1 MSVYLDNA
9 ATTAI
14 SAAALEEYNRISLDL
29 FANPS
34 SLHSK
39 GLAAK
44 AYMEEC
50 RRDIASI
57 LGVKPA
63 NIYFTS
69 GGTLGDNLAIFSA
82 CNRVR
87 DCASARVIT
96 TSVEHHAAINCFKEL
111 EKRGF
116 DVVYLPVSANGVD
129 MQALEDALTDNTVL
143 VNMMHV
149 NNETGHIFPIFEA
162 AELVHNKCPSALFH
176 VDGVQSFVKEDFKL
190 IGTYVDS
197 FAASAH
203 KFHGPRGV
211 GFVYLSNRFKLH
223 PYVLGGGQEKDIIG
237 GTENLPGIGA
247 MTVAAKSAYQHL
259 DAHRQH
265 VIGLRDMLWQGLS
278 TINGVERVSPE
289 DGSPY
294 ILNVAFRI
302 PAEIMLNALN
312 GRGICVSAGSAC
324 ASNSKSSHVLTA
336 MGYPQQTLSGAV
348 RFSFSHTNTQEDI
361 RCTLGAVNDI
371 ISSVFTKFNPRG
383 RR

>member
-1 MSVYLDNA
+1 MYIYLDNA

-14 SAAALEEYNRISLDL
+14 SAAALEEYNRVSLDL

-34 SLHSK
+34 SLHSG

-44 AYMEEC
+44 AYLEEC

-69 GGTLGDNLAIFSA
+69 GGTLGDNLAVFSA

-87 DCASARVIT
+87 DPASARVIT
-96 TSVEHHAAINCFKEL
+96 TSVEHHGAINCFKEL

-116 DVVYLPVSANGVD
+116 DVVYLPVSADGID
-129 MQALEDALTDNTVL
+129 MQALEDALTENTVL

-149 NNETGHIFPIFEA
+149 NNETGHIFPIIEA
-162 AELVHNKCPSALFH
+162 SRLVHTKCPSALFH
-176 VDGVQSFVKEDFKL
+176 VDGVQSFAKEDIKL
-190 IGTYVDS
+190 TGTYVDS

-211 GFVYLSNRFKLH
+211 GFVYLSNRFKLQ
-223 PYVLGGGQEKDIIG
+223 PYILGGGQEKNIIS

-247 MTVAAKSAYQHL
+247 MTAAAKEACLHL
-259 DAHRQH
+259 DEYRNH

-278 TINGVERVSPE
+278 GIEGAERVSPE
-289 DGSPY
+289 NGSPY
-294 ILNVAFRI
+294 ILNVSFRI

-312 GRGICVSAGSAC
+312 ARGICVSAGSAC
-324 ASNSKSSHVLTA
+324 ASNSKTSHVLTA
-336 MGYPQQTLSGAV
+336 MGYSQQILSGAI

-361 RCTLGAVNDI
+361 RCTLDAVNDI
-371 ISSVFTKFNPRG
+371 ISTVFTRPNRG